1 MSTEVSP
8 SSQAAGAMRGLPG
21 VDAQL
26 SARAMAEATI
36 TLAGERAPARVISWS
51 RLAYGVIGLILAAAI
66 WEVGSYLKDDPVIL
80 PTVQKTVSTFWHY
93 LFQKY
98 PAVQGKTLWQHA
110 LVSAAR
116 ILAGWAAG
124 VVLGVAMGGV
134 MASVRVIRHL
144 LDPIIE
150 ITRPL
155 PPLAFIPL
163 FIVWFGIGETPKFI
177 LILIGVVPVMIIATV
192 SALDAVPK
200 ELVQASRSLGAS
212 PLWALLTVRLRS
224 ALPAIIT
231 GMRLA
236 MGGAWT
242 SIVAVELIA
251 ATSGLGYLINNAGV
265 NLQTPLVLSGILAI
279 SVLGIAFDGLL
290 RLLHRFAD
298 PTTR

>member
-1 MSTEVSP
+1 MTSD
-8 SSQAAGAMRGLPG
+8 AGSDLGL
-21 VDAQL
+21 VQ
-26 SARAMAEATI
+26 ARAYAEVA
-36 TLAGERAPARVISWS
+36 LVGGPARTRTFSWS
-51 RLAYGVIGLILAAAI
+51 RLAYGVLGLILFAGV
-66 WEVGSYLKDDPVIL
+66 WEIASYLKDDPVIL
-80 PTVQKTVSTFWHY
+80 PSVQKTASTFWHY

-98 PAVQGKTLWQHA
+98 PAVQGKALWQHA

-116 ILAGWAAG
+116 ILAGWGAG
-124 VVLGVAMGGV
+124 VVLGVALGGV
-134 MASVRVIRHL
+134 IASVRIIRYL

-150 ITRPL
+150 ISRPL

-163 FIVWFGIGETPKFI
+163 MIVWFGIGETPKFI

-192 SALDAVPK
+192 AALDAVPK

-212 PLWALLTVRLRS
+212 PLWSLLTVRLRS
-224 ALPAIIT
+224 ALPGIIT